1 MQFDSVDILRDSS
14 MNRMGSRILK
24 RSFDFVF
31 SLVFLCTLFPVILV
45 IVIIVTECTMPGN
58 PFFVQK
64 RTGLKGRIFSCYK
77 FRTMRKN
84 EDSDSLQA
92 TKDDCRTT
100 RWGHILRMTN
110 IDETPQFINVLLGD
124 MSVVGPRPHMVKHT
138 EEFSRIIDG
147 FVIRHTVKPGV
158 TGWSQMDGLRGEIR
172 SLIDMRL
179 RVKYDIWYIRHWSFY
194 LDLYIIVKTFF
205 KCFGN
210 DSNAY

>member
-1 MQFDSVDILRDSS
+1 MATIKLTFRA
-14 MNRMGSRILK
+14 
-24 RSFDFVF
+24 
-31 SLVFLCTLFPVILV
+31 SLSKDKEGTLYYQVIHKQVARQICTGYKIFPS
-45 IVIIVTECTMPGN
+45 EWN
-58 PFFVQK
+58 
-64 RTGLKGRIFSCYK
+64 
-77 FRTMRKN
+77 
-84 EDSDSLQA
+84 
-92 TKDDCRTT
+92 KDDCRTT

-147 FVIRHTVKPGV
+147 FMIRHTVKPGI
-158 TGWSQMDGLRGEIR
+158 TGWSQMNGLRGEIR

>member
-1 MQFDSVDILRDSS
+1 

-100 RWGHILRMTN
+100 RGGIYC
-110 IDETPQFINVLLGD
+110 V
-124 MSVVGPRPHMVKHT
+124 
-138 EEFSRIIDG
+138 
-147 FVIRHTVKPGV
+147 
-158 TGWSQMDGLRGEIR
+158 
-172 SLIDMRL
+172 
-179 RVKYDIWYIRHWSFY
+179 
-194 LDLYIIVKTFF
+194 
-205 KCFGN
+205 
-210 DSNAY
+210 